1 MKLLLFEIFVT
12 LKIELFLN
20 YFVYMKQYS
29 PFPNC
34 RGGGGGGGNSIPF
47 PFIKWND
54 QFIVYTFVIQ
64 EQCGT
69 YSVIVGSHSGQC
81 LDHISCTKHV
91 RTLVSRHRHIQEDNI
106 LTVLA
111 KVLPR
116 ATTAFVIYGM
126 SEDLQPHYYYTFIL
140 YYTTIRTIPFIYT
153 RFSLGYGF
161 LKFPVVWKAYMN
173 VELVYNYIIGIT
185 GPQPKQN

>member
-20 YFVYMKQYS
+20 YFLYMKQYS
-29 PFPNC
+29 PFPNW
-34 RGGGGGGGNSIPF
+34 GGGGNSIPF

-54 QFIVYTFVIQ
+54 RFIVYTFVIQ

-69 YSVIVGSHSGQC
+69 YSVIVGQC

-91 RTLVSRHRHIQEDNI
+91 RTLVSRHRHIQEDNT
-106 LTVLA
+106 LTFLA

-126 SEDLQPHYYYTFIL
+126 SEDLQLHYYYTFHL
-140 YYTTIRTIPFIYT
+140 YP
-153 RFSLGYGF
+153 FSLGYGV
-161 LKFPVVWKAYMN
+161 LKFPVVWKASMN
-173 VELVYNYIIGIT
+173 VELVYNYIISIT
-185 GPQPKQN
+185 GPKPKQN